1 MYDFTK
7 YDDAKEIHR
16 YDGFIDK
23 NGYFYKVCKIGEKIL
38 DENGRVRDSHNK
50 WAEAYLKEKLKVEN
64 FKFNPTVSALFSLTQ
79 LSGPAE
85 ILVHC
90 FGFTYYSHD
99 PVYYKPIIKTPN
111 PRIANYKVTE
121 DQLDMLYLIML
132 LNKESTDI
140 PIFMGEDEDYLGTDD
155 VKNYRKV

>member
-1 MYDFTK
+1 M
-7 YDDAKEIHR
+7 
-16 YDGFIDK
+16 
-23 NGYFYKVCKIGEKIL
+23 
-38 DENGRVRDSHNK
+38 
-50 WAEAYLKEKLKVEN
+50 KEKKDYI
-64 FKFNPTVSALFSLTQ
+64 SRCSLFSFIFPNNLWSIPGH
-79 LSGPAE
+79 L
-85 ILVHC
+85 
-90 FGFTYYSHD
+90 
-99 PVYYKPIIKTPN
+99 YYKPIIKTPN